1 MHICKLFFMKK
12 NNIIVVFSSHLSEEE
27 NEHFKQHISDTIG
40 IKYFKTICYPNFNE
54 YSLTELYNKA
64 LAEHIESNSIFVF
77 CHNDIIFRTRNWGVL
92 LLHRF
97 NITNYDIIGVAGTTF
112 MSDNGVWWTDR
123 TKMVGI
129 VEHTDGTNTWVSE
142 YSKHRNGEI
151 TPTVLIDGVFMA
163 VNPETIQVGF
173 NEDFKGFHHYDT
185 SFCLENYLEGCNIGV
200 TTDIRILHKSV
211 GMVNDEWEKNRQQL
225 VELYKG
231 ELPLKYLSPY
241 GNLKILF
248 AIRSFKNLTGSEL
261 VIYEYAKE
269 LAKRG
274 NDVTIIALMIGD
286 PLVKKAKKYGIKV
299 YSLKEAPNFRLE
311 GRTGKFVRND
321 VDFDIIHLNHKDI
334 SKHIIKMYLNTPA
347 VMHIHSEII
356 PKIEEP
362 IIDPMIKKY
371 ISIREG
377 VTQHIKSFGVDEKD
391 IILLN
396 NPYDT
401 KRFNTNYK
409 QQKNEKEIVLFVGT
423 IDSLRIKVLDDLAQ
437 TTEKNNQLLW
447 IVGADNFNNIHLFKK
462 YKHVT
467 YFGVKHNVED
477 YYKKCDYTAGIL
489 VGRST
494 IEGFLCGKRGWV
506 YDVDNRG
513 NILNKT
519 LMDVPD
525 NLERFSVENTTNKLF
540 NIYETVIEET
550 WQ

>member
-1 MHICKLFFMKK
+1 
-12 NNIIVVFSSHLSEEE
+12 
-27 NEHFKQHISDTIG
+27 
-40 IKYFKTICYPNFNE
+40 
-54 YSLTELYNKA
+54 
-64 LAEHIESNSIFVF
+64 
-77 CHNDIIFRTRNWGVL
+77 
-92 LLHRF
+92 
-97 NITNYDIIGVAGTTF
+97 
-112 MSDNGVWWTDR
+112 
-123 TKMVGI
+123 
-129 VEHTDGTNTWVSE
+129 
-142 YSKHRNGEI
+142 
-151 TPTVLIDGVFMA
+151 
-163 VNPETIQVGF
+163 
-173 NEDFKGFHHYDT
+173 
-185 SFCLENYLEGCNIGV
+185 
-200 TTDIRILHKSV
+200 
-211 GMVNDEWEKNRQQL
+211 
-225 VELYKG
+225 
-231 ELPLKYLSPY
+231 
-241 GNLKILF
+241 
-248 AIRSFKNLTGSEL
+248 
-261 VIYEYAKE
+261 
-269 LAKRG
+269 
-274 NDVTIIALMIGD
+274 
-286 PLVKKAKKYGIKV
+286 
-299 YSLKEAPNFRLE
+299 
-311 GRTGKFVRND
+311 
-321 VDFDIIHLNHKDI
+321 
-334 SKHIIKMYLNTPA
+334 MYLNTPA

-462 YKHVT
+462 YEHVT
-467 YFGVKHNVED
+467 YFGIKHNVED

-506 YDVDNRG
+506 YDVDNKG

-519 LMDVPD
+519 LMEIPE